1 MKDKLDEFLLY
12 LSLEKGYSRQTI
24 NAYKSDLIFYFQ
36 HFDNLEDNSCE
47 AYLKLLYNKGLKGSS
62 IERKICSLKALL
74 KYLYLRDY
82 ISKTNWSN
90 LKSIKR
96 EKRIPNPL
104 KPSEIEKIFSLA
116 NPKET
121 LILETLF
128 ATGIRV
134 SELVGLKVKDVD
146 LKEGFLKIKGKGNI
160 ERMVP
165 MTLSLMSML
174 EKHMLEKKI
183 QREDFVFYDTRP
195 QVHLTRQAVFLMIR
209 KLAELGGITR
219 KLGPHMFRHTFATR
233 LLRGGADLRVVQ
245 EILGHKNITTTQ
257 IYTQVED
264 DALKRAYQQ
273 AHPLSKK
280 DREHE

>member
-24 NAYKSDLIFYFQ
+24 TAYKSDLIFYFQ
-36 HFDNLEDNSCE
+36 NFDNLDENSCE
-47 AYLKLLYNKGLKGSS
+47 AYLKLLYSKGLKGSS

-74 KYLYLRDY
+74 KYLYLRSY
-82 ISKTNWSN
+82 ITKTNWSG

-96 EKRIPNPL
+96 EKKLPNPL
-104 KPSEIEKIFSLA
+104 RPSEIEKIFSLA

-160 ERMVP
+160 ERIVP
-165 MTLSLMSML
+165 MTLSLMGML
-174 EKHMLEKKI
+174 EKHILERKV
-183 QREDFVFYDTRP
+183 QRDDFVFYDTHP

-209 KLAELGGITR
+209 KLAELGSLTR

-264 DALKRAYQQ
+264 DALKQAYQQ
-273 AHPLSKK
+273 SHPLSKK
-280 DREHE
+280 NK

>member
-24 NAYKSDLIFYFQ
+24 NAYKSDLSFYFQ
-36 HFDNLEDNSCE
+36 NFDNLDDNSCE

-74 KYLYLRDY
+74 KYLHLRDY
-82 ISKTNWSN
+82 ITKTNWPN

-96 EKRIPNPL
+96 GKRLPNPL
-104 KPSEIEKIFSLA
+104 RPFEIEKIFSLA

-165 MTLSLMSML
+165 MTLSLTNML
-174 EKHMLEKKI
+174 EKHIVEKKI
-183 QREDFVFYDTRP
+183 QQEDFIFYDVHP
-195 QVHLTRQAVFLMIR
+195 QAHLTRQAVFLMIR
-209 KLAELGGITR
+209 KLAELGNITR

-264 DALKRAYQQ
+264 DVLKRVYQQ
-273 AHPLSKK
+273 SHPLSKK
-280 DREHE
+280 DKEHE

>member
-24 NAYKSDLIFYFQ
+24 TAYKSDLKFYFQ
-36 HFDNLEDNSCE
+36 NFDNLDENSCE
-47 AYLKLLYNKGLKGSS
+47 AYLKLLYSKGLKGSS

-74 KYLYLRDY
+74 KYLYLRSY
-82 ISKTNWSN
+82 ITKTNWSG

-96 EKRIPNPL
+96 EKKLPNPL
-104 KPSEIEKIFSLA
+104 RPSEIEKIFSLA

-160 ERMVP
+160 ERIVP
-165 MTLSLMSML
+165 MTLSLMGML
-174 EKHMLEKKI
+174 EKHILERKV
-183 QREDFVFYDTRP
+183 QRDDFVFYDTHP

-209 KLAELGGITR
+209 KLAELGSLTR

-264 DALKRAYQQ
+264 DALKQAYQQ
-273 AHPLSKK
+273 SHPLSKK
-280 DREHE
+280 NK